1 MKKFVLTAFT
11 IFAAFAGANAQ
22 SFTLSGDTVRGVASD
37 NGAHVGNVI
46 TNTTSSPITIT
57 WRVISHDIPAAP
69 SKWNTSFG
77 ICDNSQCYGP
87 EIITLSGGSYP
98 TKTSLNI
105 PAAGNM
111 DVYIG
116 LGDLS
121 GVTTYGPYT
130 VRIEFKN
137 GSTTDTT
144 TYIVNKWATSVSNNV
159 KSNDNI
165 AVYPNPAHSEV
176 NVVFNSMPEVKSIAI
191 YNLIGKMVSVYKVSG
206 TSAQLDVSNT
216 PTGIYIIRLMD
227 AQGHMVATR
236 KFTHQ

>member
-22 SFTLSGDTVRGVASD
+22 SFTLSSDTSKGVASD
-37 NGAHVGNVI
+37 FGAHVSTTI
-46 TNTTSSPITIT
+46 TNTTASPITIN

-69 SKWNTSFG
+69 SKWFTSFG
-77 ICDNSQCYGP
+77 ICDNNSCYGS
-87 EIITLSGGSYP
+87 EIITLTSGSYP
-98 TKTSLNI
+98 TKTSMAI
-105 PAAGNM
+105 PAAGTM
-111 DVYIG
+111 DVYLGIG
-116 LGDLS
+116 ELT
-121 GVTTYGPYT
+121 GVSAYGPYT

-137 GSTTDTT
+137 GSTTDTA
-144 TYIVNKWATSVSNNV
+144 TYIVNKWATGVSNTV
-159 KSNDNI
+159 KSNDNV

-206 TSAQLDVSNT
+206 TSAQLDVDAIPN
-216 PTGIYIIRLMD
+216 GIYIIRLMD